1 MAWLGGQT
9 GAGLPGGGL
18 ARTMW
23 IQAHFLEKSFDL

>member
-23 IQAHFLEKSFDL
+23 IGSLPGEEL